1 MFLLLLLLLK
11 HVKTHTVTMQN
22 IEISTF
28 LSNLFSE
35 KRRPERLLSRLKSM
49 NEEMVGPRV
58 IVIRP
63 PKGPDGTKGFSSP
76 RVPWKPPA

>member
-1 MFLLLLLLLK
+1 MMLTYF
-11 HVKTHTVTMQN
+11 
-22 IEISTF
+22 
-28 LSNLFSE
+28 FSE

-63 PKGPDGTKGFSSP
+63 PKGPDGTHGFTAA
-76 RVPWKPPA
+76 RLPWKPPA